1 MSFTDEF
8 FNRVFLGEVR
18 KGSTGRASPFFEE
31 LGQEQGD
38 RSSGSHKNC
47 RLPKGSLAL
56 DSRALSRFFR
66 PSVESGSAIR
76 FSNQVFLGEV

>member
-1 MSFTDEF
+1 MRF

-18 KGSTGRASPFFEE
+18 KDSTGRASPFFED
-31 LGQEQGD
+31 LAQEHGD
-38 RSSGSHKNC
+38 RSLVSTRTAGC
-47 RLPKGSLAL
+47 RRGSLTL
-56 DSRALSRFFR
+56 DFPALSRFFR